1 MELQTRGSL
10 ALYLYNAYLLGKSES
25 GVIPSQESVMLR
37 VLSPLTKLFTGKEG
51 VSVVSEGIEG
61 FGGLGYMENSH
72 IPSYLR
78 DVQVNSIWEGT
89 TNVLCWDFV
98 RALQTCATNI
108 DQLGG
113 WFVSSFNIA
122 TQSGSMLYQNNDEFK
137 SSMNK
142 IILIH
147 NKLWPILEEISR
159 SKVIKEL
166 WEVNLREIVFATAH
180 LIIACLFIRILMER
194 SSEDL

>member
-10 ALYLYNAYLLGKSES
+10 ALFLYNAYLLGKWES
-25 GVIPSQESVMLR
+25 GTILSQELVMLR
-37 VLSPLTKLFTGKEG
+37 VLSPLTKLFTAKEG
-51 VSVVSEGIEG
+51 ISVVSEGIEG

-89 TNVLCWDFV
+89 TNVVCWDFV
-98 RALQTCATNI
+98 RALQTCSSNI
-108 DQLGG
+108 EQLGS